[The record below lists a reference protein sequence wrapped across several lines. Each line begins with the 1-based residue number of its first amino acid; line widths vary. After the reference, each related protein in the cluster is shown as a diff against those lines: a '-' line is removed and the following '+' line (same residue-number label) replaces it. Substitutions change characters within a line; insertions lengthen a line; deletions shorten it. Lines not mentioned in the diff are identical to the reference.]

1 MKWISWDFWKTGMLR
16 PAFTTNT
23 FSECSTD
30 IYHSTNVILIWSCA
44 VARCANRDTWF
55 FVKCLFHTPKGC
67 DRMCCTCQCFLL
79 EVGPMLAMISLNSL
93 LTCLLWRSQ
102 GMLCPSRPW
111 VFTKRFYFIWCA
123 SGEGSNASCIFKL
136 SASSAYFVHQAAW
149 KWSKKI
155 PQQQMIR
162 SPSPS
167 HQASVNSRAKEP
179 RWQKTRA

>member
-16 PAFTTNT
+16 PAFTANT

-44 VARCANRDTWF
+44 VTRCANRDTWF

-102 GMLCPSRPW
+102 GMLCPRPPW
-111 VFTKRFYFIWCA
+111 VFTKRFHFIWCA

-136 SASSAYFVHQAAW
+136 SASSAYLCTKLHESGVRRSLNNEWYAPHPPPTKHQW
-149 KWSKKI
+149 T
-155 PQQQMIR
+155 Q
-162 SPSPS
+162 
-167 HQASVNSRAKEP
+167 EP
-179 RWQKTRA
+179 KWQKTHA